1 MQRPFSGEH
10 EQSYQ
15 VHFVLPQAI
24 LGDSGSGLLS
34 AAGRKRHVTVGA
46 CSAMEMMPLWC
57 CTLLEK
63 KHEICINLIQ
73 TLYVPKILL
82 LFIDSDSETNIN
94 LLLGNK

>member
-34 AAGRKRHVTVGA
+34 AAREEETRDCGSMQCNGDDA
-46 CSAMEMMPLWC
+46 
-57 CTLLEK
+57 TLVL
-63 KHEICINLIQ
+63 HA
-73 TLYVPKILL
+73 
-82 LFIDSDSETNIN
+82 S
-94 LLLGNK
+94 